1 MFKILSEGFGLGIA
15 TGLTCLTTC
24 SPIYIPFLL
33 SEKRSIWNSFLK
45 VMEISAGRFIAYTAF
60 GAIAGLA
67 GSTIS
72 GINREIFTAIA
83 YIMISTYLLVTAYRT
98 HQKSKMCVIPK
109 FSKFTQNAFLLG
121 FITGINFC
129 PSFLL
134 AISGAISIGGA
145 SGGALLFIGFFG
157 GTTIYLIP
165 LIFVGGIS
173 KIKRMQGVAK
183 WLSVMIG
190 IYFLFVG
197 IQTGYRY
204 ISHRQT
210 KTEINA
216 QYLDVFA
223 PKQGLTIVCDKSD
236 VKYFIALRDSLKN
249 NYNGKVDLVF
259 QNEGKIS
266 GKVIFIQKNVW
277 IKNKEKYQKYN
288 KVIIDD
294 NYDISTAINHL
305 KSHVFKTSKPLEWK
319 FENNK

>member
-1 MFKILSEGFGLGIA
+1 MLKILSEGFGLGIA

-60 GAIAGLA
+60 GAVAGFA
-67 GSTIS
+67 GSAIS
-72 GINREIFTAIA
+72 SINRDIFTAIA

-98 HQKSKMCVIPK
+98 HKRSKMCVIPK

-134 AISGAISIGGA
+134 AISEAIGLGGA
-145 SGGALLFIGFFG
+145 FGGALLFIGFFG

-173 KIKRMQGVAK
+173 KIKKMQVVAK
-183 WLSVMIG
+183 YLSVMIG
-190 IYFLFVG
+190 LYFLFVG
-197 IQTGYRY
+197 VQTAYRF
-204 ISHRQT
+204 ISHKNV
-210 KTEINA
+210 KTDVTA

-223 PKQGLTIVCDKSD
+223 PKQGLTVVCDKTD
-236 VKYFIALRDSLKN
+236 VKYFMALRDSLKN
-249 NYNGKVDLVF
+249 NYNGKVDFVL
-259 QNEGKIS
+259 NDNGNIS
-266 GKVIFIQKNVW
+266 GKVIFIQESLWK
-277 IKNKEKYQKYN
+277 KNKGKYAKYN
-288 KVIIDD
+288 KIIIED
-294 NYDISTAINHL
+294 NYDISTAIRHL
-305 KSHVFKTSKPLEWK
+305 KSHVFKTNKPLEWK
-319 FENNK
+319 FEKQ

>member
-1 MFKILSEGFGLGIA
+1 MLKILSEGFGLGIA

-72 GINREIFTAIA
+72 NINRDIFTSIA
-83 YIMISTYLLVTAYRT
+83 YILISTYLLVTAYRT
-98 HQKSKMCVIPK
+98 HKRSKMCVIPK

-134 AISGAISIGGA
+134 AISEAIGLGGA
-145 SGGALLFIGFFG
+145 FGGALLFIGFFG

-173 KIKRMQGVAK
+173 KIKKMQGIAK
-183 WLSVMIG
+183 YLSVIIG
-190 IYFLFVG
+190 VYFLFVG
-197 IQTGYRY
+197 IQTAYHY
-204 ISHRQT
+204 ISHRNIKNDVT
-210 KTEINA
+210 A

-223 PKQGLTIVCDKSD
+223 PNQELTVVCDKTD
-236 VKYFIALRDSLKN
+236 LKYFMALRDSLKN
-249 NYNGKVDLVF
+249 NYHGKVDFVLSS
-259 QNEGKIS
+259 NEKVS
-266 GKVIFIQKNVW
+266 GKVIFIQKKLW
-277 IKNKEKYQKYN
+277 LQNKAKYQNFN
-288 KVIIDD
+288 KIIVDD
-294 NYDISTAINHL
+294 NYDISTIISHL
-305 KSHVFKTSKPLEWK
+305 KSHVFKTSKPLQWK
-319 FENNK
+319 FENKK